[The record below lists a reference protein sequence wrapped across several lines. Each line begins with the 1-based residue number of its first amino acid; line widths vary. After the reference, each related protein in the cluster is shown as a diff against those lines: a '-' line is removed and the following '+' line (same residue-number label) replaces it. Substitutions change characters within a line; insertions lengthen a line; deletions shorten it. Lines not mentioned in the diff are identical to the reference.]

1 MSDGYIR
8 RRGESRFQIQR
19 YIGRDPVTNR
29 KRYAY
34 ETVHGDWDDAV
45 RRNLEWGVELRVG
58 AAVDPGPS
66 RRTLL
71 ADYMM
76 VWLDG
81 HASLRVSP
89 RTLEGYRGNVERY
102 IIPLLGG
109 LRLSQLTP
117 ARVRAFE
124 ARLLAEGGVRV
135 RGLSPNTVGHVHRV
149 LSMALG
155 EAVRSGVLASNPA
168 GGVRPPS
175 MVRKEFM
182 SLDWDELH
190 RFLSSISAPFLRSFV
205 LLAVQT
211 GLRRS
216 EVLGIR
222 WGDIDWAASRLSV
235 RRALIR
241 MRAGALDVRPPKSR
255 RARVVALMPESVSL
269 LGALREES
277 MEAGLPHGPFDYVFC
292 GPGGAPVDPD
302 SVTQSFRRAASRA
315 GLEGFR
321 FHDLRHTHASL
332 LMSENVHPKVVSE
345 RLGHSDV
352 VITLNLYSHV
362 LPSVQEEAAER
373 FGDAWRSR
381 SGPDALGSTEGRG
394 AG

>member
-1 MSDGYIR
+1 LSDGYIR
-8 RRGESRFQIQR
+8 RRGDDRFQIQR

-34 ETVHGDWDDAV
+34 ETVHGDWEDAAL
-45 RRNLEWGVELRVG
+45 RNLEWGVELRAG

-222 WGDIDWAASRLSV
+222 WGDVEWAASRLSV

-362 LPSVQEEAAER
+362 LPNVQEEAAER
-373 FGDAWRSR
+373 FGEAWRER
-381 SGPDALGSTEGRG
+381 SPDGGTSG
-394 AG
+394 

>member
-8 RRGESRFQIQR
+8 RRGENRFQIQR
-19 YIGRDPVTNR
+19 YVGRDPVTNR
-29 KRYAY
+29 RKYAY
-34 ETVHGDWDDAV
+34 ETVRGEWEDAV
-45 RRNLEWGVELRVG
+45 RRNFEWGVELSAG
-58 AAVDPGPS
+58 TAVDPGPS

-71 ADYMM
+71 ADYMR
-76 VWLDG
+76 VWLDD

-102 IIPLLGG
+102 IVPLLGN

-117 ARVRAFE
+117 ERVRAFE
-124 ARLLAEGGVRV
+124 ARLLREGGSRV
-135 RGLSPNTVGHVHRV
+135 RRLSPNTVGHAHRV

-155 EAVRSGVLASNPA
+155 DAVRSGVLARNPVQD
-168 GGVRPPS
+168 VRPPS
-175 MVRKEFM
+175 LVRKEFKT
-182 SLDWDELH
+182 LDWEELH
-190 RFLSSISAPFLRSFV
+190 RFLVSVSSPLLRSV
-205 LLAVQT
+205 VVLAVQT

-216 EVLGIR
+216 EVLGLR
-222 WGDIDWAASRLSV
+222 WGDVEWTASRLSV

-241 MRAGALDVRPPKSR
+241 MDTGELEVRPPKSKR
-255 RARVVALMPESVSL
+255 GRAVDLAPESVL
-269 LGALREES
+269 LLEALREES
-277 MEAGLPHGPFDYVFC
+277 MEAGLPHGSFDYVFC

-302 SVTQSFRRAASRA
+302 LMSGAFRRAASRA
-315 GLEGFR
+315 GLKGFR

-373 FGDAWRSR
+373 FGRVWRER
-381 SGPDALGSTEGRG
+381 SPDGG
-394 AG
+394 ASS